1 MTSES
6 QAGAR
11 ALASR
16 QNGARSRGPKTGA
29 GKAIAARNALKHGL
43 TARKVVVLDDEDAA
57 AFHEFQAALR
67 VELAPEGVLQHDL
80 VSRIALGLWRAR
92 RSDRIE
98 AGLFTTYLEPTP
110 GRGGDAPDLGLAVIR
125 DGHGPRAID
134 TLLRYRGAAYAEL
147 FRALGALKA
156 LQAEAAAG
164 AGRDVAVLSPPAT
177 ERAREA
183 G

>member
-6 QAGAR
+6 KAGAR

-67 VELAPEGVLQHDL
+67 VELAFEGVLQHDL

-98 AGLFTTYLEPTP
+98 AG
-110 GRGGDAPDLGLAVIR
+110 
-125 DGHGPRAID
+125 
-134 TLLRYRGAAYAEL
+134 
-147 FRALGALKA
+147 
-156 LQAEAAAG
+156 
-164 AGRDVAVLSPPAT
+164 
-177 ERAREA
+177 
-183 G
+183 